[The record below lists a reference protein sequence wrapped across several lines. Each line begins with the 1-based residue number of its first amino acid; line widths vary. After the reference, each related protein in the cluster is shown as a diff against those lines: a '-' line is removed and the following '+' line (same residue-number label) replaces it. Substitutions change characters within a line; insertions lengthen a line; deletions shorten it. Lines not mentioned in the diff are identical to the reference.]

1 MKTVQPVT
9 IVKIIFLALLL
20 AACRTAGPLN
30 EAAIK
35 DEVYRE
41 FKASEKAW
49 NDGSIE
55 RFMNSYLHSDTLRF
69 AGNDSANYG
78 WETVFERYK
87 TRYPDRAAM
96 GQLTFSDVDIT
107 VISVDAALL
116 FGRWRLDRVEDQPS
130 GVYTLLFR
138 KTKDGWRIVHD
149 HSSSAPEL

>member
-1 MKTVQPVT
+1 MKTVQLSAFFSFF
-9 IVKIIFLALLL
+9 ILAMLLS
-20 AACRTAGPLN
+20 ACRATGPLD

-35 DEVYRE
+35 KEVYSE

-49 NDGSIE
+49 NEGSIE

-78 WETVFERYK
+78 WETVFERYR

-96 GQLTFSDVDIT
+96 GVLTFSDVDIT
-107 VISVDAALL
+107 VISEDAALL
-116 FGRWRLDRVEDQPS
+116 FGRWRLERAEDEPS

-149 HSSSAPEL
+149 HSSSAPEE